1 MYREISRGRI
11 KNQQCGF
18 ETRRRKV
25 YERERNGNPVVVSI
39 ITMDSFAIFI
49 AKVENRRKHRILI
62 DVIFD
67 RSFPAEFPVPLTPR
81 ICFDTRTRDVRPLYP
96 STHRRD
102 LINRNSKK

>member
-1 MYREISRGRI
+1 MYREISRGGI

-67 RSFPAEFPVPLTPR
+67 RSFPAEFPVPLQHHGFVSIHERETCVLC
-81 ICFDTRTRDVRPLYP
+81 IVVSLCCF
-96 STHRRD
+96 HK
-102 LINRNSKK
+102 NNF